1 MGMSSFFIRLCKVL
15 YAFKNEPTGQVDD
28 FINRNL
34 FVIIYPFSINQGEPV
49 DMMSEEYGEAIQE
62 LNRSNELSFRL
73 NKLSPLESDKR
84 KELLAEL
91 LQEPLQEHTDIFTPL
106 QIDFGRNLKIG
117 KDVFINHSLTVMA
130 IGGITIGNKVQIGPQ
145 VTIVTDNHDPDNRSV
160 LRCKRVIIKDNVWIG
175 ARVVIMPGVT
185 VGENA
190 IIAGG
195 AVVTKNV
202 QANSVV
208 GGCPA
213 KVLKILLPGKGDERH
228 D

>member
-1 MGMSSFFIRLCKVL
+1 MK
-15 YAFKNEPTGQVDD
+15 
-28 FINRNL
+28 NL
-34 FVIIYPFSINQGEPV
+34 FAKLLQGEPV

-73 NKLSPLESDKR
+73 NKLSPLESYKR

-130 IGGITIGNKVQIGPQ
+130 IGGITIGDKVQIGPQ